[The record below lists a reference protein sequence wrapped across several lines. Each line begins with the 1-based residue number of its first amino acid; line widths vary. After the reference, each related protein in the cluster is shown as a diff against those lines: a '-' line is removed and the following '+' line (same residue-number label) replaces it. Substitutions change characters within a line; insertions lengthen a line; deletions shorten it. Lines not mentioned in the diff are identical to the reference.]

1 MPPPVLFVFS
11 HLRWNSVFQRPQ
23 QLLSRLAGRWRV
35 VFVEEPRHDPGP
47 ARLEVFTHGPC
58 LEVLVP
64 HTPVAATGF
73 HDAQIALVGPLL
85 AGHAQR
91 RGVDGAVVAWLTTP
105 MALPLAEALR
115 PACVVYDCMDE
126 LAARDGAPRQLR
138 QRESALLRRASLVM
152 TGGPS
157 LYEARRTKH
166 HNVHSLPSAVDAAH
180 FAPERLDPASDAAA
194 QAEALQGALPRPRL
208 GFHGVIDERLDAALV
223 ARLADAHP
231 DWQLVM
237 AGPVTGIDPAL
248 LPRRPNIHWLGTQPY
263 ERLPHLLAGW
273 DIALMPYLLN
283 ASTRSMPPGKALEYM
298 AGEKPVVSTAVPDV
312 VALYGSV
319 VAVARSAKE
328 FVQACEAVLAE
339 SPGRRCARALDM
351 LTTVSTQSWGRT
363 ADVVHRLVGAAL
375 QQAQR
380 EAAALAAPAVLPLR
394 PGLAGLAAAGR
405 RA

>member
-11 HLRWNSVFQRPQ
+11 HLRWNFVFRRPQ

-35 VFVEEPRHDPGP
+35 VFVEEPRYDPGP
-47 ARLEVFTHGPC
+47 ARLEVVTLGSC
-58 LEVLVP
+58 LELLVP
-64 HTPVAATGF
+64 HTPVAASGF
-73 HDAQIALVGPLL
+73 HDAQLAPLAPLL
-85 AGHAQR
+85 AGHVQR
-91 RGVDGAVVAWLTTP
+91 RDTDGAVAWLTTP
-105 MALPLAEALR
+105 MALPLAQALQ

-126 LAARDGAPRQLR
+126 LAALEGAPRQLR

-152 TGGPS
+152 AGGPS

-166 HNVHSLPSAVDAAH
+166 RNVHSLPSAVDAAH
-180 FAPERLDPASDAAA
+180 FAPERLEPASDAAA
-194 QAEALQGALPRPRL
+194 QADALQGALPRPRL
-208 GFHGVIDERLDAALV
+208 GFYGVIDTRLDAALV

-237 AGPVTGIDPAL
+237 AGPVAGIDPAM
-248 LPRRPNIHWLGTQPY
+248 LPRRPNIHWLGLQPY

-273 DIALMPYLLN
+273 DVALLPYVLN
-283 ASTRSMPPGKALEYM
+283 ASTRSMCPGQTLEYM

-319 VAVARSAKE
+319 VAVARSAKD

-339 SPGRRCARALDM
+339 PPERRCARALDM
-351 LTTVSTQSWGRT
+351 LTTVSTQSWDRT
-363 ADVVHRLVGAAL
+363 ADVVHRLLAAAL
-375 QQAQR
+375 QAAQR
-380 EAAALAAPAVLPLR
+380 EAAALAAPAVVPLR

-405 RA
+405 RG